1 MEALETQAQATQEK
15 ENAVTKQNM
24 KYTMSSSRGIYLS
37 WLTGRIYSTILADH
51 EKLTIHIQDQCS
63 TEYTLTEKAET
74 FLEEHDDFFP
84 ASPELVIP
92 DEMIDAELDFRHIN
106 KNPSRYGDKLMRISD
121 AYVIQ
126 VQEQEMEEGHYLTW
140 LNLIDGEEQQYSVQY
155 NGELDDVF
163 EDDTVEVT
171 VLPLGTSSFEN
182 TDGGDT
188 LVVVLVGCRVDNI
201 LIRQSKIL
209 SIK

>member
-1 MEALETQAQATQEK
+1 MV
-15 ENAVTKQNM
+15 NVTKEKGDNYGS
-24 KYTMSSSRGIYLS
+24 KNNYEKDRNSSIIGGYF
-37 WLTGRIYSTILADH
+37 TGSNTSGQFKCICLREYRCKLYSTGFVYIYA
-51 EKLTIHIQDQCS
+51 DQCS
-63 TEYTLTEKAET
+63 TEYTLTGKAET

-126 VQEQEMEEGHYLTW
+126 VQEEEMEEGHYLTW
-140 LNLIDGEEQQYSVQY
+140 LNLIDGEEQQYSVYY

-171 VLPLGTSSFEN
+171 GLPLGTSSFEN
-182 TDGGDT
+182 TEGGDT
-188 LVVVLVGCRVDNI
+188 LVVVLAGCRVNNI
-201 LIRQSKIL
+201 D
-209 SIK
+209 

>member
-1 MEALETQAQATQEK
+1 MNYNNPLNELTPLDSLNVYASENTGASYTALDL
-15 ENAVTKQNM
+15 
-24 KYTMSSSRGIYLS
+24 YTY
-37 WLTGRIYSTILADH
+37 
-51 EKLTIHIQDQCS
+51 IQDQCS

-74 FLEEHDDFFP
+74 FLKEHDDFFP
-84 ASPELVIP
+84 ASPELTIP

-140 LNLIDGEEQQYSVQY
+140 LNLIDGEEQQYSVYY

-171 VLPLGTSSFEN
+171 GLPLGTSSFEN
-182 TDGGDT
+182 TKGGET
-188 LVVVLVGCRVDNI
+188 LVVVLAGCKVNNI
-201 LIRQSKIL
+201 NQAE
-209 SIK
+209 